1 MPQMT
6 LEELEQQV
14 TQLSWHEQLKLIA
27 RISEQLSITPLEL
40 SRETLTENV
49 LRKQREKEADE
60 LLALCDEAAEMWDG
74 KFDSAEDIRR
84 MRKERDKQIW
94 QNTL

>member
-1 MPQMT
+1 MFY
-6 LEELEQQV
+6 
-14 TQLSWHEQLKLIA
+14 
-27 RISEQLSITPLEL
+27 
-40 SRETLTENV
+40 ENKE
-49 LRKQREKEADE
+49 READE

-84 MRKERDKQIW
+84 MRKERDEQIW

>member
-14 TQLSWHEQLKLIA
+14 TRLPLHDQLKLIA
-27 RISEQLSITPLEL
+27 HISEQLSIIPLEL

-49 LRKQREKEADE
+49 LQKREKEANE
-60 LLALCDEAAEMWDG
+60 ILALCDEAAEMWDG

-84 MRKERDKQIW
+84 MRKERDEQIW

>member
-14 TQLSWHEQLKLIA
+14 TRLPLHEQLKLIA
-27 RISEQLSITPLEL
+27 RISEQLSITSLEL
-40 SRETLTENV
+40 SRETLTEDV
-49 LRKQREKEADE
+49 LRKQREREADE

-74 KFDSAEDIRR
+74 KFDSAEDIRQ
-84 MRKERDKQIW
+84 MRKERDEQIW